1 MSQAIVQRACAK
13 LSSALVDETVARLN
27 FTADL
32 RDTLE
37 AFDAIQPMLDK
48 AEMQPFMDSKVSF
61 WLQRACNAAYK
72 TIDTVDEL
80 QDARPQPTATVLH
93 SDDGRGD
100 GSETDAARR
109 YSSLGYRVLGRRVPA
124 QERVIG
130 RGSRSEVE
138 TGDDEEEPASSVTA
152 AGEATGE
159 AADEA
164 AGETAAG
171 EAAAGEAAGMV
182 EAGDARGVAG
192 AEGGAA
198 PRAANRG
205 ETRPVARGVPSKP
218 GGGPREAREGAEKKL
233 IGDLLAKVTELVN
246 KLLEAH
252 AIIVSG
258 RVELLAPKKLTV
270 QENLTLERVVGEE
283 AVELSPNGVSIF
295 VGGDH
300 RVEEVLR
307 DDGVEPTDKSG
318 VDGRPL
324 LIVLH
329 EAGVH
334 GTIDVISEIVLTEH
348 EGEVRLPGIVSGG
361 EVIEDD
367 GNPSEDVEITDD
379 DGIGAFE
386 RVGAAAAGG
395 TGGGHGREGVRRRV
409 MTRMLPRLAIMKN
422 AMAIQ
427 VQETKKLVM
436 WVQEYSRELS
446 GYIADKTIIFQKVI
460 EERKTG
466 PVFEEAM
473 VLKRGSDKQR
483 IIAALLS
490 TEPNITQEHITILPI
505 FGFPGSGKTT
515 LAQMVF
521 NDTHSLLGYD
531 FRAWVHVSPHFN
543 FHTIGKFIICQVSGR
558 GQEEISHS
566 SSDVEGM
573 ESIMKRLHKLL
584 DGKKVLLVLDELW
597 EEDPIQLQLLKSM
610 LTFLGDKMDVIVTT
624 CNQAVARKTCTVE
637 PYRLKLLSDETCWEI
652 IKKSIRFEAGEEE
665 LEKIGRK
672 ITSKCWG
679 VPSIARQYAGMLDSS
694 RDANKWKRT
703 MQMNIWSWGV
713 PSALSSLELCYMS
726 MPPDLRLCFDNY
738 CAVFPTGHNIVKDDL
753 VQQWIA
759 LHLVE
764 QSDILSAAQ
773 IAEKHITRLQDMA
786 FLQTAELDHVSNCL
800 RLYTFVKCLL
810 NFRDTKVEVKFR

>member
-80 QDARPQPTATVLH
+80 QDARPQPTAT
-93 SDDGRGD
+93 
-100 GSETDAARR
+100 
-109 YSSLGYRVLGRRVPA
+109 
-124 QERVIG
+124 
-130 RGSRSEVE
+130 
-138 TGDDEEEPASSVTA
+138 
-152 AGEATGE
+152 
-159 AADEA
+159 
-164 AGETAAG
+164 
-171 EAAAGEAAGMV
+171 
-182 EAGDARGVAG
+182 
-192 AEGGAA
+192 
-198 PRAANRG
+198 
-205 ETRPVARGVPSKP
+205 
-218 GGGPREAREGAEKKL
+218 
-233 IGDLLAKVTELVN
+233 
-246 KLLEAH
+246 
-252 AIIVSG
+252 
-258 RVELLAPKKLTV
+258 
-270 QENLTLERVVGEE
+270 
-283 AVELSPNGVSIF
+283 
-295 VGGDH
+295 
-300 RVEEVLR
+300 
-307 DDGVEPTDKSG
+307 
-318 VDGRPL
+318 
-324 LIVLH
+324 
-329 EAGVH
+329 
-334 GTIDVISEIVLTEH
+334 
-348 EGEVRLPGIVSGG
+348 
-361 EVIEDD
+361 
-367 GNPSEDVEITDD
+367 
-379 DGIGAFE
+379 
-386 RVGAAAAGG
+386 
-395 TGGGHGREGVRRRV
+395 

-786 FLQTAELDHVSNCL
+786 FLQTAELDHATGDDKGAIVFTMHDMMHHLGILFLPNLSYRQAINPQGGRCGAP
-800 RLYTFVKCLL
+800 RS
-810 NFRDTKVEVKFR
+810 RGGAAGPGSG